1 MSALNEKAV
10 LVSLKGTTW
19 KATVPSKKGTEATAE
34 THGTTEEWVNT
45 SVRLVRKAVLE
56 GPQKVLGAARNYLDG
71 KSFGPADGQTIGGL
85 PLWDN
90 GRRILPNALNETVSR
105 NLGEYKSRF
114 FDRVDDL
121 RAALPAAIDAART
134 ENPDLFN
141 ETDYGSIDDIIER
154 YTFSVEYDLIPDAN
168 DIRVDASKEFVDS
181 LRAEVQGRSDRKLK
195 EVTDKATATIISV
208 AGHFAERCE
217 VFDPENK
224 GASPFRNST
233 VNKVRDLIGV
243 LPALNISGDA
253 RIEKARQDL
262 IGVIGNKSAKEFRED
277 DEVREDAA
285 AKARAVAANISSL
298 FD

>member
-1 MSALNEKAV
+1 MSVLNEKAV
-10 LVSLKGTTW
+10 LVSLKGSTW
-19 KATVPSKKGTEATAE
+19 KATVPSKEGTKATAE
-34 THGTTEEWVNT
+34 THDTTEEWVNT
-45 SVRLVRKAVLE
+45 SVRLVKKDVLE
-56 GPQKVLGAARNYLDG
+56 GPKSVLGAARNYLDG
-71 KSFGPADGQTIGGL
+71 KTVGAVSGKTIGGL

-105 NLGEYKSRF
+105 DLGEFQSRF

-121 RAALPAAIDAART
+121 RAALPSAIEAARAA
-134 ENPDLFN
+134 NPKLFK
-141 ETDYGSIDDIIER
+141 EADYGSIDDIIER

-195 EVTDKATATIISV
+195 EVTDKATSTIIAV

-224 GASPFRNST
+224 GKSPFRNST
-233 VNKVRDLIGV
+233 VEKVRDLINV
-243 LPALNISGDA
+243 IPALNINGDA

-262 IGVIGNKSAKEFRED
+262 IGVVGNKSAKEFREND
-277 DEVREDAA
+277 NAREDAA
-285 AKARAVAANISSL
+285 AKARAVADNISNL

>member
-1 MSALNEKAV
+1 MTALNEKAV

-34 THGTTEEWVNT
+34 THGTTPEWVNT
-45 SVRLVRKAVLE
+45 SVRLVRKAVLSAPKKE
-56 GPQKVLGAARNYLDG
+56 LGAARNYLDG
-71 KSFGPADGQTIGGL
+71 KTVGPVSGKTIGGL

-105 NLGEYKSRF
+105 DLGEYRSRF

-121 RAALPAAIDAART
+121 RAALPAAIDAARA

-141 ETDYGSIDDIIER
+141 EANYGSVDDIIER

-208 AGHFAERCE
+208 AGHLADALENY
-217 VFDPENK
+217 DPDKK
-224 GASPFRNST
+224 GKSPFRDST
-233 VNKVRDLIGV
+233 IDKVRDLIGV

-285 AKARAVAANISSL
+285 AKARAVAANISNL